1 MTFWFRNKNRKD
13 GNQMAKIGKQ
23 MVNMDDSGKID
34 EEREGKD

>member
-1 MTFWFRNKNRKD
+1 MVIKWQKL
-13 GNQMAKIGKQ
+13 GKQ